1 MNPMSGRVKRPYRS
15 ALRDQSAQVT
25 RQRVRAAAAEL
36 FVEQGFVATTM
47 KQVADR
53 AGVAERT
60 VYTAFPTKAQLFLEV
75 VGVATVG
82 DDRPVPV
89 AEREE
94 VRAAL
99 AEPDGRRALELVVDY
114 SVAIHERAADL
125 IMAGELSSG
134 ADPDMRRF
142 SEEGAAAM
150 ASDVGLFARA
160 LAERGTLVPG
170 VDAGRAPDVLFTL
183 LSPHVHH
190 LLRRLR
196 GWTLEQYRDW
206 VLETLVTQL
215 LISPDA
221 DG

>member
-170 VDAGRAPDVLFTL
+170 VLFTL